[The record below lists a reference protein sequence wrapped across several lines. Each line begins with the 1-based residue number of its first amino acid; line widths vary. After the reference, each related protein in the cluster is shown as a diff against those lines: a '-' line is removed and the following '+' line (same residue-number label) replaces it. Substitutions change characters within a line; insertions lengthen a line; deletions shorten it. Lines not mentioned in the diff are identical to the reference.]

1 MSDHYVI
8 VGDAESNTVRFADSI
23 VKLVDLAKQ
32 NPRVATIVALGLG
45 VLSVTTFVAV
55 WYYSSLITFLN
66 HLQA

>member
-55 WYYSSLITFLN
+55 WYYSS
-66 HLQA
+66 HS

>member
-32 NPRVATIVALGLG
+32 NPRVATIAALGLG

-55 WYYSSLITFLN
+55 WYYSS
-66 HLQA
+66 HS